1 MTYARKARLEVILF
15 LLLLP
20 ALRAGAEAGLGFSAY
35 EAEPENRTSLVIPS
49 QECAPFK
56 FKKAFKLSFDF
67 RLKPSHDVFGYVCR
81 IMVADEVVDLLAVN
95 PRGESPKVV
104 VTGGQEM
111 LPVLE
116 GDIREW
122 HTLQIQFR
130 RSGTDSIAVSVNGVE
145 RFLPAD
151 GRNSASQVRI
161 FFGRNTDSGMFTNDV
176 APMFIRNVSVTVNDR
191 DSYFWELRDW
201 TDLTRYGK
209 TEISVE
215 NPDWSIERS
224 RHWHKTMEFRSTEKI
239 FHAVDLARGR
249 VNLITPAKVVSYDL
263 SSCESVQSGF
273 EQPLAASR
281 LANDFAVMSDGSI
294 AYVDVAEKGVVVNRY
309 DGRAWQGPVNR
320 SSHSLLEH
328 HNSFVNP
335 VDSSFMVMFGYGQH
349 RYFNDLTVISP
360 DGSFRKLKLE
370 EIPPRYLSAVGLGD
384 GCAYILGGKGNPK
397 GIQEYGIV
405 IYNDIW
411 RLDLSDFT
419 TENLGSFGNE
429 AQEVAAD
436 RLIVED
442 DGRTLVGL
450 FYSPNVFKTALQ
462 LKSVDLETGTVTP
475 LGEPLPYDFLDV
487 NSDATLL
494 RYGDAYH
501 AVLVTKESNASYL
514 AEMYEIILPVDTG
527 YAHPETSKGKD
538 RLAVLLSVLASVL
551 LAGICAVLLRFR
563 VRSLRRKKGNE
574 FRVMPRAEGVH
585 LLGAFKVM
593 DRAGRDL
600 TPSFTPTMKQ
610 LMALLLV
617 TTAEGRGVSNSQMKD
632 ALWFDKSEES
642 FFNNRGVNLAKIR
655 KVFAEAGI
663 AMELVS
669 ENGIWTVRTSEDL
682 CDFLKATSM
691 MRKMGT
697 GPGDPDFGII
707 LGIASLGPLLPEMRA
722 EWLDKYKENYD
733 GTVADHILRLFDG
746 GRLDNEQT
754 VALADAMLE
763 FDSLDENAL
772 REKCNALVSLK
783 RTGTARTAFENFTA
797 RYKASMGEEYPL
809 SFSEFLRQASDT
821 QR

>member
-1 MTYARKARLEVILF
+1 MTKARLNAILF

-20 ALRAGAEAGLGFSAY
+20 ALRAGAEVGLGFSAY

-56 FKKAFKLSFDF
+56 FKKVFKLSFDF
-67 RLKPSHDVFGYVCR
+67 RLKSSHDVFGYVCR

-104 VTGGQEM
+104 VTAGQEM
-111 LPVLE
+111 IPVLE
-116 GDIREW
+116 GDIRDW
-122 HTLQIQFR
+122 HALQLQIR
-130 RSGTDSIAVSVNGVE
+130 RCGTDSLAVDINGVE
-145 RFLPAD
+145 MYLPA
-151 GRNSASQVRI
+151 GGGNSASQVRI
-161 FFGRNTDSGMFTNDV
+161 FFGRNADSGIFTNDV
-176 APMFIRNVSVTVNDR
+176 APMAIRNVSVTINDR
-191 DSYFWELRDW
+191 ESYFWELRDW
-201 TDLTRYGK
+201 ADLTRYGN
-209 TEISVE
+209 TPISVE
-215 NPDWSIERS
+215 NPDWSIEKS
-224 RHWHKTMEFRSTEKI
+224 RHWHKTMEFRSLGKI
-239 FHAVDLARGR
+239 FHAVDLAGGR
-249 VNLITPAKVVSYDL
+249 LNLITPSKVVSYDIG
-263 SSCESVQSGF
+263 SGKSVQSGF
-273 EQPLAASR
+273 EQTFSAFR
-281 LANDFAVMSDGSI
+281 LANDFAVMADGSL
-294 AYVDVAEKGVVVNRY
+294 AYVDVAETGVVMNRY

-320 SSHSLLEH
+320 SSHSILEH

-335 VDSSFMVMFGYGQH
+335 VDSSFVVMFGYGQH
-349 RYFNDLTVISP
+349 RYFNDLTVISA
-360 DGSFRKLKLE
+360 DGSFRRLRLG

-411 RLDLSDFT
+411 RLDLSNFT
-419 TENLGSFGNE
+419 VENLGSFGNE

-450 FYSPNVFKTALQ
+450 FYSPNVFKSSLQ
-462 LKSVDLETGTVTP
+462 LKSLDLETGTMTP

-487 NSDATLL
+487 NSDATLF
-494 RYGDAYH
+494 RYGNSYY
-501 AVLVTKESNASYL
+501 AVLVTKESDDSYL

-527 YAHPETSKGKD
+527 YALPGTRKG
-538 RLAVLLSVLASVL
+538 RNATAVFFSVLSAVL
-551 LAGICAVLLRFR
+551 LAGICAVLFRFR
-563 VRSLRRKKGNE
+563 IRTLRSRKGNE

-593 DRAGRDL
+593 DRDGRDL
-600 TPSFTPTMKQ
+600 TPSFTPTMRQ

-663 AMELVS
+663 GMELVS
-669 ENGIWTVRTSEDL
+669 ENGIWKVRTSEVL
-682 CDFLKATSM
+682 CDFLQATSVIG
-691 MRKMGT
+691 KMGT
-697 GPGDPDFGII
+697 GPGDADFGTI
-707 LGIASLGPLLPEMRA
+707 LGIASLGPLLPEMRD

-733 GTVADHILRLFDG
+733 GAVADLILRLFDG
-746 GRLDNEQT
+746 GRLDSEQT
-754 VALADAMLE
+754 VALASAMLE

-772 REKCNALVSLK
+772 REKCKALVSLK

-797 RYKASMGEEYPL
+797 RYKASMGEEYSL
-809 SFSEFLRQASDT
+809 SFSEFVRQSSET